1 MKRSSIVSVAILV
14 LASMSSRSRAADDKT
29 TPAKPGSTTPAPA
42 TAPAPA
48 PATAA
53 PAPVPP
59 SAPGNTGTPTESHDF
74 KVKQHATV
82 SSDSKQPPM
91 AVGTPSVS
99 NKGAMDPPATPGKPA
114 APAGTTAMWWGH
126 AAWIITTPGGATI
139 AIDPFLDNP
148 KAPKMDHPTALDAIL
163 VTHGHGDHVGN
174 AAELAKKTGAKVITS
189 YELASLIGAPTSE
202 GMNIGG
208 TTVVKDATIHLVE
221 AVHSGGFGQEKTGPK
236 YGGPAMGFVIEIPK
250 GPVIYHAGDTD
261 VFSGMALIAERYH
274 PTVALLPIGGHFT
287 MDPAGAALAAKL
299 LKVKTVVPM
308 HFGTFPVLAGT
319 PDQLKAELKKQKS
332 TAKMVEFKP
341 GESQKL

>member
-14 LASMSSRSRAADDKT
+14 LVAVSSVAHAADDKT
-29 TPAKPGSTTPAPA
+29 TAAKPGSPPAGSA
-42 TAPAPA
+42 A

-53 PAPVPP
+53 PAP
-59 SAPGNTGTPTESHDF
+59 APAAPADADSHVF
-74 KVKQHATV
+74 NVKQRGAT
-82 SSDSKQPPM
+82 SSEANKPPL
-91 AVGTPSVS
+91 AVGSPSVS
-99 NKGAMDPPATPGKPA
+99 NKGAMEPPATPGKPA
-114 APAGTTAMWWGH
+114 APVGTMAMWWGH
-126 AAWIITTPGGATI
+126 AAWVISTPGGATI

-148 KAPKMDHPTALDAIL
+148 KAPKMDHPSALDAIL
-163 VTHGHGDHVGN
+163 VTHAHGDHVGN
-174 AAELAKKTGAKVITS
+174 TADLAKKTGAKVITS
-189 YELASLIGAPTSE
+189 FELASLIGAANSE

-261 VFSGMALIAERYH
+261 VFSGMSLIAERYH
-274 PTVALLPIGGHFT
+274 PTVAMLPIGGHFT

-299 LKVKTVVPM
+299 LKVKTVIPM
-308 HFGTFPVLAGT
+308 HFGTFPMLAGT
-319 PDQLKAELKKQKS
+319 PDQLRAELKKQKS
-332 TAKMVEFKP
+332 SAKVVEFKP